1 MIGTRIRPI
10 KRIIKKNRKT
20 KKKEE
25 EEKRRKQKKKKT
37 EETRRRKKKEKK
49 KKKKNREEEK
59 RRRNKKTKK
68 KQEEQRRNKKNKKE
82 EETRRG
88 TRKKNEEDDDD
99 DDAMMMVS
107 SDRSRHS
114 NKTILPLRR
123 HPTVACPE
131 TKDAIV
137 NAANR
142 GGLGGGGVDGAIN
155 SRGGPELLKAR
166 RELPV
171 LNEYGD
177 RITTGEVPIG
187 RSVWRPMFGENIRS
201 RRLPEVEV

>member
-1 MIGTRIRPI
+1 MMT
-10 KRIIKKNRKT
+10 T
-20 KKKEE
+20 
-25 EEKRRKQKKKKT
+25 T
-37 EETRRRKKKEKK
+37 
-49 KKKKNREEEK
+49 
-59 RRRNKKTKK
+59 
-68 KQEEQRRNKKNKKE
+68 
-82 EETRRG
+82 
-88 TRKKNEEDDDD
+88 
-99 DDAMMMVS
+99 MMMVS
-107 SDRSRHS
+107 SDRSRYS
-114 NKTILPLRR
+114 NKTILPSRR

-177 RITTGEVPIG
+177 RITTGEVPG
-187 RSVWRPMFGENIRS
+187 ETFGGQCLEKIS
-201 RRLPEVEV
+201 EVEGYQK